1 MLRWL
6 GYGAAAGVSGDCDDS
21 GGTETV
27 EALALD
33 AESFY
38 GPGQLSENAGEMPVA
53 GRSAADITH
62 DAGTRDAVEDSCG
75 RGGDSCSR
83 SARVQIRFAK
93 FALTLSDASA

>member
-6 GYGAAAGVSGDCDDS
+6 GYGAAAGISGNCDDS

-33 AESFY
+33 AESLY

-53 GRSAADITH
+53 GRSAADTTH
-62 DAGTRDAVEDSCG
+62 DAGTRDAVEGLVDVAEIVAAEAPGSKYA
-75 RGGDSCSR
+75 SR
-83 SARVQIRFAK
+83 N
-93 FALTLSDASA
+93 LH